1 MPVEIQVS
9 VSNDVKE
16 YTQEEFRLL
25 SRFARMLMIKNM
37 VLLSEQQALVDRAFV
52 KAVDNCIDAHLSFEI
67 AEIQRQF
74 NDKIKTN

>member
-16 YTQEEFRLL
+16 YTQEECRLL

-52 KAVDNCIDAHLSFEI
+52 KAVDNCIDARLSFEI